1 MKEMRKA
8 DLDDIVEHLTHC
20 GLTANDAAVY
30 LHLYQRGALN
40 PSKISRSTGIQRP
53 RVYDSLKRLMKKEY
67 VVQNLDEKRAQY
79 LVTDPNLMLEDI
91 QTQINSLME
100 AGQSLR
106 EFFKRGA
113 PSSHKVQGVFQYNS
127 DRPLRVALLEALHAA
142 EKKITLMVGAHIA
155 LTDEPLIPMKL
166 LGRKAREGVEVIL
179 LLFVG
184 TKNWKTCVELQ
195 RQKVQ
200 IYHYPEI
207 NTETMTHLIDD
218 HLLGI
223 STIRIRRVK
232 HQERIRLIE
241 GLLYRRLPQ
250 TLQTHQRLLT
260 AFQENSVPCQVR
272 VDALEETTEDSLEVS
287 LWNE

>member
-1 MKEMRKA
+1 MKSNM
-8 DLDDIVEHLTHC
+8 DDIVEHLTYC

-30 LHLYQRGALN
+30 LHLYQQGALN

-67 VVQNLDEKRAQY
+67 VVQNLDDKRAQY
-79 LVTDPNLMLEDI
+79 LVTNSNLILEDI

-106 EFFKRGA
+106 EFYKRGG

-142 EKKITLMVGAHIA
+142 EKKITLMFGGSID
-155 LTDEPLIPMKL
+155 LTDEPLISTKL
-166 LGRKAREGVEVIL
+166 LGRKALEGVEVIL
-179 LLFVG
+179 LLFVDK
-184 TKNWKTCVELQ
+184 KNWKTCVELQ

-232 HQERIRLIE
+232 HQDRIRILE
-241 GLLYRRLPQ
+241 GLLYRHLPQ

-260 AFQENSVPCQVR
+260 AFQANSVPCQDR
-272 VDALEETTEDSLEVS
+272 VDALEKTPDDSPETP
-287 LWNE
+287 LWSGLSE

>member
-1 MKEMRKA
+1 
-8 DLDDIVEHLTHC
+8 
-20 GLTANDAAVY
+20 
-30 LHLYQRGALN
+30 
-40 PSKISRSTGIQRP
+40 
-53 RVYDSLKRLMKKEY
+53 
-67 VVQNLDEKRAQY
+67 
-79 LVTDPNLMLEDI
+79 
-91 QTQINSLME
+91 ME

-106 EFFKRGA
+106 EFYQRGA
-113 PSSHKVQGVFQYNS
+113 PSSHKVRGIFRYSS
-127 DRPLRVALLEALHAA
+127 DRPFRVALLEALHAA
-142 EKKITLMVGAHIA
+142 KKKITLMVGAHIA
-155 LTDEPLIPMKL
+155 LTDEPLIPTKL
-166 LGRKAREGVEVIL
+166 LGRKALEGVEVIL

-232 HQERIRLIE
+232 HQDRIRILE
-241 GLLYRRLPQ
+241 GLLYRHLPQ

-260 AFQENSVPCQVR
+260 AFQETAVPCQDR
-272 VDALEETTEDSLEVS
+272 VDALEETTEDGFEAP
-287 LWNE
+287 LWSGLSE